1 MNAHQLAKRA
11 HLLLVCLVL
20 AGCATQDKQPDE
32 LPYKKNAL
40 VVFSDKG
47 GPIQDAFEPL
57 CTPQREGDSAD
68 QNKVGIAILAGQG
81 FNYAYDDAVAAE
93 AALYMSRKYAEALQE
108 EIKRCGVPVEVYM
121 NTNKAISSREHLGQA
136 LAQRKSD
143 GLIQVSV
150 APERVDSRSAL
161 TISVDYFPLTW
172 ESAPD
177 GYSRVVTGAKL
188 SQKYKMAPNT
198 ILALYARKFA
208 TVLYEKGYIGD

>member
-1 MNAHQLAKRA
+1 MSFKKI
-11 HLLLVCLVL
+11 HLLIACLAL
-20 AGCATQDKQPDE
+20 AGCAAQEQQAESP
-32 LPYKKNAL
+32 PYKKTAL

-57 CTPQREGDSAD
+57 CPPKREGDASN
-68 QNKVGIAILAGQG
+68 QNKVGIAILAGHG
-81 FNYAYDDAVAAE
+81 FNYAYDDPVAAE

-121 NTNKAISSREHLGQA
+121 NTNKTTSTREHMAQA

-143 GLIQVSV
+143 GLIQVSI

-161 TISVDYFPLTW
+161 TISADYFPLKW
-172 ESAPD
+172 ESVAGGD
-177 GYSRVVTGAKL
+177 SKVTTGAKL

-198 ILALYARKFA
+198 ILPLYARKFA